1 MNFSL
6 ANLHQYLQSSLHEVQ
21 WNFPAFTEHM
31 LQHITTTIAKGDR
44 VLVLTLTKKSSE
56 EMTNY
61 LLSKGYKAF
70 YLHSEIDTIERREI
84 IKKLKSGKIDIL
96 VWVNLLREWIDLPEV
111 WFIAILDA
119 DKEGFLRSTTAL
131 IQNIGRAAR
140 NPDATVV
147 LYADYVTESMTKALW
162 ETYRRR
168 NIQIAHNQLHTI
180 IPSKAQSNVKNLEVV
195 KTDGDLDVQDFW
207 SLSRGKT
214 KKLKR
219 MTKKEQ
225 TMILSDLKSQLDTA
239 IAEWKFEEAAI
250 IRDQIKELSGE

>member
-6 ANLHQYLQSSLHEVQ
+6 ANLHQYLQSSPHEVT

-31 LQHITTTIAKGDR
+31 LQHITATIKRGDR

-119 DKEGFLRSTTAL
+119 DKEGVS
-131 IQNIGRAAR
+131 
-140 NPDATVV
+140 
-147 LYADYVTESMTKALW
+147 
-162 ETYRRR
+162 
-168 NIQIAHNQLHTI
+168 
-180 IPSKAQSNVKNLEVV
+180 
-195 KTDGDLDVQDFW
+195 
-207 SLSRGKT
+207 
-214 KKLKR
+214 
-219 MTKKEQ
+219 
-225 TMILSDLKSQLDTA
+225 
-239 IAEWKFEEAAI
+239 
-250 IRDQIKELSGE
+250 